1 MFKDYYK
8 ILEIDSNA
16 SDTEIKKAFKKL
28 ALEWH
33 PDRNPNMDTTKKMQE
48 LNEAYLILKDV
59 EAKSR
64 YDKEYLNYNKTKEA
78 TREENQKSE
87 KNDTFNDESKSKH
100 TEYEFQDEEL
110 FRWTKNAEKQ
120 AVELAKQTIEDLKGM
135 VKVGTQ
141 GALESMGYQ
150 IIGVVIFLILFS
162 FIGTCNG

>member
-8 ILEIDSNA
+8 ILEIGFNT
-16 SDTEIKKAFKKL
+16 SDTEITKAFKKL

-59 EAKSR
+59 EAKLR
-64 YDKEYLNYNKTKEA
+64 YDKEYLNYNKIKEA
-78 TREENQKSE
+78 IRKENQKSE
-87 KNDTFNDESKSKH
+87 ENDSFNDESKSKY

-135 VKVGTQ
+135 VKVGAQ

-150 IIGVVIFLILFS
+150 IIGVVIFLILLS